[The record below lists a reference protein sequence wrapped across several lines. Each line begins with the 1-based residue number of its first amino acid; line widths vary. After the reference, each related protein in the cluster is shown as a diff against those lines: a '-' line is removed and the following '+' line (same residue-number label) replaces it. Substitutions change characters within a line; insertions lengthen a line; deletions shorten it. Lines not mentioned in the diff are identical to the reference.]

1 MRTLFFKRSL
11 FLLFLITS
19 FIGSYQLASR
29 FPLQWDVTQNA
40 LNSLDQGSVDALKQ
54 LNEPLKITVYV
65 AEQDAQL
72 GDVRK
77 LVTDFVGM
85 YQRYKT
91 DISLTFVDPVKEPDA
106 VRQSGIRG
114 NGEMVVDYAGR
125 REHIITLNQQTLTSA
140 LLRLARS
147 KDQLMMYVTGHGERK
162 LDGVANHD
170 LGEFGKRLSQNGYR
184 IAPLNL
190 SIAQDVP
197 SNVGVLLITHPQAD
211 FFPGETDKVMRHI
224 EQGGNVLWLIDAE
237 PLRGLEPLAEQL
249 GITLTPGVVVD
260 PAAHDVNAPTDWTLG
275 TGYAPH
281 AITQNFDL
289 ITVFPFARA
298 LGTEDSSN
306 WEHHVL
312 VEGATNGWVS
322 ASHSTKFDKRN
333 DTPGPVNL
341 AIALQREV
349 AGHEQRIVVIG
360 SGAFL
365 SNAYSGNGGNLD
377 LGINILNW
385 LSGEERLITLSP
397 RTTQDG
403 TLTLSRNMLLFM
415 SVGLLVAFPFILIAI
430 GGRLWWLRR

>member
-1 MRTLFFKRSL
+1 MRAKIFKRAL
-11 FLLFLITS
+11 FLLILVTS
-19 FIGSYQLASR
+19 ATGSYQLASR
-29 FPLQWDVTQNA
+29 FSTQWDVTQNA

-54 LNEPLKITVYV
+54 LSETLKITVYV

-77 LVTDFVGM
+77 LVADFVGM

-114 NGEMVVDYAGR
+114 NGEMVVEYAGR
-125 REHIITLNQQTLTSA
+125 REHITTLNQQTLTSA

-184 IAPLNL
+184 ITPLNL
-190 SIAQDVP
+190 TIAQDVP
-197 SNVGVLLITHPQAD
+197 SNAGVLVVTHPQAD
-211 FFPGETDKVMRHI
+211 FFPGETDKVMRYI

-249 GITLTPGVVVD
+249 SITLSPGVVMD

-298 LGTEDSSN
+298 LGIEDSST
-306 WEHHVL
+306 WENHVL
-312 VEGATNGWVS
+312 VEGAINGWVS
-322 ASHSTKFDKRN
+322 TTHAPRFDKRH

-341 AIALQREV
+341 VVALHREV
-349 AGHEQRIVVIG
+349 ADHEQRIVVIG

-397 RTTQDG
+397 HATQDSS
-403 TLTLSRNMLLFM
+403 LTLSRNMLLFL
-415 SVGLLVAFPFILIAI
+415 SIGLLVVLPLVLIAI